1 VEVTPIRRSEDHAPA
16 LSDLRLS
23 GFEYMATR
31 DWVYHTLVEEIVRGQ
46 LKPKAWLSEPNLAK
60 QLEVS
65 RTPLREALQRLQS
78 DLLIERGQNGKL
90 YVRDVSRKEASDMYA
105 VRASLEELTVEGA
118 AANMTA
124 SKLATLEESLER
136 MRLGAGQVEAV
147 AEGGR
152 EFHDVLL
159 EIAANEITIWVLGHL
174 KPHID
179 RYRFLSTRTSQER
192 RLQAVREHELIYEAL
207 REGDVEAAKSAIRRH
222 VENGRDNVLT
232 ALTASGEHGHYG
244 GEQK

>member
-1 VEVTPIRRSEDHAPA
+1 MTPIRRSEDQRPA

-23 GFEYMATR
+23 GFQYMATR
-31 DWVYHTLVEEIVRGQ
+31 DWVYHALLEAIVRGQ
-46 LKPKAWLSEPNLAK
+46 LKPRAWLSEPNLAK

-90 YVRDVSRKEASDMYA
+90 HVRGLSRKEASDLYA
-105 VRASLEELTVEGA
+105 VRTSLEQLTVEEA
-118 AANMTA
+118 VANMSG
-124 SKLATLEESLER
+124 SKLAALEESLER

-159 EIAANEITIWVLGHL
+159 EIAANEMTSWVLGQL

-179 RYRFLSTRTSQER
+179 RYRFLSTGTSPER
-192 RLQAVREHELIYEAL
+192 RLQAVREHEDIFEAL
-207 REGDVEAAKSAIRRH
+207 REGDVESAKLAMRRH
-222 VENGRDNVLT
+222 IENGRDTVLA
-232 ALTASGEHGHYG
+232 ALTASREYEYYG
-244 GEQK
+244 GEWE